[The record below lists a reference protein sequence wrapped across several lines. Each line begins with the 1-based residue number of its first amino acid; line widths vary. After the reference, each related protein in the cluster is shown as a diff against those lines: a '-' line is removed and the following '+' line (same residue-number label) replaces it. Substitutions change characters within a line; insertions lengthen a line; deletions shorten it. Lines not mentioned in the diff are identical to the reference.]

1 MLLEEE
7 RRKRRRRSK
16 WVRKVERISKS
27 LNSRKR
33 RSSMPLIDRFRLDDV
48 EELKWKCPFCDRL
61 LPTMNAVVGHILFD
75 HTAEK
80 ETSDLVEAVDWAKMM
95 ADMAEPYWVL
105 RKQRY
110 WKA

>member
-1 MLLEEE
+1 MLLVEG
-7 RRKRRRRSK
+7 RRKKRRRSK

-61 LPTMNAVVGHILFD
+61 LPTMNTVVGHILLD

-95 ADMAEPYWVL
+95 ADMAEPYWVP

-110 WKA
+110 WKE